1 MTTST
6 ERTVLIVDDAEE
18 SRVTLEM
25 ALQSL
30 TGVAVVCVRSAEEA
44 LRVLRGDRVA
54 ALISDIQ
61 LEGMSG
67 LELLAQAP
75 GVPAIVVSAA
85 ANPEVSKQAL
95 RAGAAAF
102 FAKPFSPAAV
112 CKKVEEILKESADA

>member
-1 MTTST
+1 MSA
-6 ERTVLIVDDAEE
+6 RTVLIVDDAEE

-30 TGVAVVCVRSAEEA
+30 AGVVVVGVRSAEEA
-44 LRVLRGDRVA
+44 LRVLRGDRVV

-61 LEGMSG
+61 LGGMSG
-67 LELLAQAP
+67 LQLLAEAR

-85 ANPEVSKQAL
+85 AGPDVSAEAM

-102 FAKPFSPAAV
+102 FSKPFSPAAV
-112 CKKVEEILKESADA
+112 CKKVEEILKEFPDA